1 MDAYEKGADLAEVLY
16 VKLGETL
23 SAPINFMCSRP
34 YFRYLEQLES
44 PIDKSDFAK
53 GYRDTWTWKNIRS
66 GL

>member
-1 MDAYEKGADLAEVLY
+1 MDPYESGADLAEMLY

-34 YFRYLEQLES
+34 YFRYLEQLPTPS
-44 PIDKSDFAK
+44 DRADFAK

>member
-34 YFRYLEQLES
+34 YFHNLEQLHS
-44 PIDKSDFAK
+44 PSEKSDFAK
-53 GYRDTWTWKNIRS
+53 GYRDTWTWKSIRS

>member
-34 YFRYLEQLES
+34 YYRYLEQLAS
-44 PIDKSDFAK
+44 PSDKSDFAK
-53 GYRDTWTWKNIRS
+53 GYRDTWT
-66 GL
+66 

>member
-34 YFRYLEQLES
+34 YYRYLEQLSS
-44 PIDKSDFAK
+44 PSEKSDFAK